1 MRNRDELIRSILDK
15 AAAIEPPPELKGKVM
30 QLVLRGASGNPVSAI
45 RVDSWDESD
54 PMDRILQQLKPGMGI
69 AVYIAGTADGAVS
82 QQTCYKPVEWTG
94 SLNGLLAAASPY
106 DPRLPAG
113 AELIRASVMYGFD
126 NLTDDEIAEMIER
139 SEHTGQRVVVRDLVP
154 NDRLVGAQLDYTYGG
169 QSFEYHI
176 LTTTKS
182 RIHVPDIQDHR
193 IERVAVNGQEGLYL
207 SDGYQN
213 QLIWVEEDSA
223 SGYPLQYE
231 IRARQAEKEW
241 LLAIAGLCTI
251 R

>member
-1 MRNRDELIRSILDK
+1 
-15 AAAIEPPPELKGKVM
+15 
-30 QLVLRGASGNPVSAI
+30 
-45 RVDSWDESD
+45 
-54 PMDRILQQLKPGMGI
+54 
-69 AVYIAGTADGAVS
+69 
-82 QQTCYKPVEWTG
+82 
-94 SLNGLLAAASPY
+94 
-106 DPRLPAG
+106 
-113 AELIRASVMYGFD
+113 MYGFD